1 MSMNSIIGELL
12 GVGSYISKRDGKN
25 IYTIRMVVND
35 RVVVM
40 FYNDKELFDKLS
52 NLERMTVVHLF
63 GDLRVKDEN
72 SFSFTPKSFEI

>member
-1 MSMNSIIGELL
+1 MGMNSIIGELL
-12 GVGSYISKRDGKN
+12 GVSSYISKRDGKN

-40 FYNDKELFDKLS
+40 FYNDKELYDKLS
-52 NLERMTVVHLF
+52 SLERMTVVHLF

-72 SFSFTPKSFEI
+72 SFSFVPKSFEI